1 MSQHPYSI
9 QTLKELSDNNEVF
22 IREMIELFISEPRP
36 LLTDIEAGIAAK
48 EEVLVNKLV
57 HSIKSNMNT
66 YGITGA
72 AEKLLFIEKETI
84 KQARWELVHQTFEEV
99 KTQILAAIFQMEKDF
114 NIS

>member
-1 MSQHPYSI
+1 MSHPVYSI
-9 QTLKELSDNNEVF
+9 LVLKELSDNNEVF
-22 IREMIELFISEPRP
+22 IREMIELFVTETRP
-36 LLTDIEAGIAAK
+36 LLTGIEAGIIAK
-48 EEVLVNKLV
+48 EAVLVNKLV

-84 KQARWELVHQTFEEV
+84 AHTRWELVQQTFEEV
-99 KTQILAAIFQMEKDF
+99 KAQILAAIFQMEKDY